1 METLKQTFN
10 SIDERN
16 ERSDNSKLKMIKEI
30 LERSTGLPMEEIRKR
45 QKLLRCLSY
54 HRYKEFQE
62 MIWIPIDEC
71 DWKLWNSTL
80 IKLQGYLW
88 GIKIPSNIINKAKKD
103 VRYTLTLV
111 DPIWNETNKNSKLS
125 EIKWLL
131 EQDSWIWIYKKLKL
145 QRLLYAKKYIE
156 FQQEIWMEKDE
167 CDWKLWKSTLETLK
181 VYLKL
186 DKKNLQGRICFCWKA
201 LYGIKSHQLLKDP
214 ETWRF
219 CCSKTARFNGR
230 QFGISLPRWNAYEAL
245 TNPWR
250 NSLNT
255 LPANKKYIQPKALRP
270 AITEQEFVSMKNN
283 INFVDFCTYTKSNY
297 GHRAVWFRDD
307 NWEWYVLDP
316 YTRINW
322 RKNEAPKKLEDYLRR
337 RKIVKAHF
345 YHSSGYTKEW

>member
-1 METLKQTFN
+1 MELLNQTFN

-16 ERSDNSKLKMIKEI
+16 QRSCNSKLRAIKQI
-30 LERSTGLPMEEIRKR
+30 LEISTGIPMNEVWKR
-45 QKLLRCLSY
+45 QKLLRCLEY

-62 MIWIPIDEC
+62 IIWMSSDVC

-80 IKLQGYLW
+80 IKLQAYLGW
-88 GIKIPSNIINKAKKD
+88 VQDPSSIIKTTRKEVKT
-103 VRYTLTLV
+103 TLTWEL
-111 DPIWNETNKNSKLS
+111 INRNEINKNSKLA
-125 EIKWLL
+125 EIKTLL
-131 EQDSWIWIYKKLKL
+131 SQHSWIWVYKKLQL
-145 QRLLYAKKYIE
+145 ERLLYLRKYVE
-156 FQQEIWMEKDE
+156 FQQEIWVKKNA
-167 CDWKLWKSTLETLK
+167 CDWKLWKATLETLK

-186 DKKNLQGRICFCWKA
+186 DKKDINEKLCFCWKA
-201 LYGIKSHQLLKDP
+201 LYEIKSHQLLRDP
-214 ETWRF
+214 GTWKF
-219 CCSKTARFNGR
+219 CCSKTARFNGK

-307 NWEWYVLDP
+307 KWEWFVLDP
-316 YTRINW
+316 YTKINW
-322 RKNEAPKKLEDYLRR
+322 KKNEAPKRLEDYLRR

-345 YHSSGYTKEW
+345 YHSSGYMK